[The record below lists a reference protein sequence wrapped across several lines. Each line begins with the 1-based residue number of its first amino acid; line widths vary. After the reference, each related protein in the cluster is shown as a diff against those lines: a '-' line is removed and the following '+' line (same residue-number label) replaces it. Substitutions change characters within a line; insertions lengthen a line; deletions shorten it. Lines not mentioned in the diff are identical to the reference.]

1 MIFPP
6 DWIFNATND
15 AWFGTSI
22 GPEQH
27 LAAARMRAVEEG
39 LPVVRAAN
47 TGISAII
54 DANGDVVARLDT
66 GETGVIDASL
76 PGARAPTPY
85 ARFGDW
91 TILVLI
97 VASWSLVYSFG
108 LIRRRLDAEHSRME
122 EW

>member
-1 MIFPP
+1 MIRF
-6 DWIFNATND
+6 
-15 AWFGTSI
+15 
-22 GPEQH
+22 
-27 LAAARMRAVEEG
+27 VERLDLYPRPG
-39 LPVVRAAN
+39 SDDSGCGDRRGQSASRTCLCAAN
-47 TGISAII
+47 IGISAII

-91 TILVLI
+91 TILVLM

-108 LIRRRLDAEHSRME
+108 LIRRRLNAEHSSME